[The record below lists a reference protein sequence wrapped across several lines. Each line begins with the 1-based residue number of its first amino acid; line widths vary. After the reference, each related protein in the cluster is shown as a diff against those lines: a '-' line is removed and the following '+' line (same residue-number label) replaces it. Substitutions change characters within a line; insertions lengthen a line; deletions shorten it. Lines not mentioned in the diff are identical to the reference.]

1 MKQHSKW
8 IALAVLLVLVIA
20 AAFMGQTAVAL
31 YSGIVLIVLAG
42 AAVLTT

>member
-1 MKQHSKW
+1 MDS
-8 IALAVLLVLVIA
+8 ISSAISTGN
-20 AAFMGQTAVAL
+20 MGQTAVAL

>member
-1 MKQHSKW
+1 
-8 IALAVLLVLVIA
+8 
-20 AAFMGQTAVAL
+20 MGQTAVAL